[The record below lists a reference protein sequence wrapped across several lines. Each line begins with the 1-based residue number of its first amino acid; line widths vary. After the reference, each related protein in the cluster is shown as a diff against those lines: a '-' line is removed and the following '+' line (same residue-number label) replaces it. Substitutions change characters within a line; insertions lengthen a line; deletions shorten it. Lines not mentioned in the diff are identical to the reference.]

1 MEKGI
6 FLLKDKIRKI
16 FSLTDTL
23 KRLTAANVL
32 LFLLILIIF
41 NVLTI
46 SLISYMLHQSL
57 DARLHHEIE
66 NILVTLNVENGIIE
80 ITNHRELNEPDFKE
94 ITGNP
99 YFLQIYDLAGNVLI
113 KSDNILLYKP
123 LPFDPERIFINYKFE
138 DIKLDNDLLR
148 VAYFPLI
155 DNNNDY
161 LATLQLAVFENDY
174 LIVVN
179 HVLIFNL
186 ILFPIVLLLVIL
198 ASIAISKRSFLPIN
212 KIIDT
217 ANEISAS
224 NLSQRIEV
232 TAKPEDEPGRLR
244 DTLNNLF
251 DRIESHVD
259 EVSHFTDQASH
270 QLMNPLTAIKSE
282 LDYLIK
288 RERSPS
294 EYKEALA
301 ILQKQVDGMI
311 SIVKTLLI
319 IAKSGKRKTET
330 QSVFN
335 LSSLISND
343 IKSYFDSE
351 KIFYEIEHNIYIRGE
366 SDKFL
371 MVIQNLISN
380 AIKFS
385 IDSIEI
391 KVLLKKNSNNACLL
405 IKDQGIGILDEEKEK
420 VFERFYRSER
430 IEKLGLKGHGL
441 GLSLAKSIITE
452 AKGTIEIE
460 DNKPKGTILKIVLP
474 IVEVE

>member
-1 MEKGI
+1 MEKDI
-6 FLLKDKIRKI
+6 FLLKNKIKDFFTI
-16 FSLTDTL
+16 TNTV
-23 KRLTAANVL
+23 KRLTLANIL
-32 LFLLILIIF
+32 LFLLILVIF
-41 NVLTI
+41 NALAI

-57 DARLHHEIE
+57 DARLQHEIE
-66 NILVTLNVENGIIE
+66 NILVTLKIEKGIIE
-80 ITNHRELNEPDFKE
+80 IIDYRELNEPDFKE

-99 YFLQIYDLAGNVLI
+99 YFLQIYDLSGNVLI

-123 LPFDPERIFINYKFE
+123 LPFNPDRIFSNYVFE
-138 DIKLDNDLLR
+138 DIKLDKDLLR
-148 VAYFPLI
+148 VAYFPLL

-161 LATLQLAVFENDY
+161 LATLQLAVFETDY
-174 LIVVN
+174 VIVMNRV
-179 HVLIFNL
+179 VIFNI
-186 ILFPIVLLLVIL
+186 ILFPIVLLIVVL

-224 NLSQRIEV
+224 NLSQRVEV
-232 TAKPEDEPGRLR
+232 NAKPEDEPGRLR

-288 RERSPS
+288 KERSPF
-294 EYKEALA
+294 EYKEAFTT
-301 ILQKQVDGMI
+301 LQKQVDSMI

-335 LSSLISND
+335 LSALIAND
-343 IKSYFDSE
+343 IKTYFNSE
-351 KIFYEIEHNIYIRGE
+351 KISYEIDQNIYIKGN

-385 IDSIEI
+385 GDKDEK
-391 KVLLKKNSNNACLL
+391 KVLLKRKDNSAY
-405 IKDQGIGILDEEKEK
+405 IFVEDQGIGILDEEKEK

-430 IEKLGLKGHGL
+430 TEKLGLKGHGL

-460 DNKPKGTILKIVLP
+460 DNKPQGTIVKIVLP